1 LLVSGG
7 TGHGERVHWEHF
19 MGAPMPTVL
28 RLQLPTNFISRSLS
42 RRLNRNFETCSKREP
57 SQTRVVE
64 LKSPLSLAPRRDIS
78 HLARGVDVPNTNQ
91 FDPLCFLRETFFCSR
106 RFRASRRSNLT
117 MKHNSRREV
126 NPSPRPESQFLLED
140 ALSLRTRLERDARR
154 RFLIEGVR
162 AVNLAMEFDALET
175 LFFCSNGDDGTRFLV
190 AEARSYGAR
199 CHRVEE
205 VELRAM
211 ASGEDAQNVVGI
223 ARQQL
228 KSPEEAFA
236 GEGVWLALESV
247 NNDGNLGS
255 MMRTAEAGGARGI
268 VACGPDV
275 DFWAPKAVR
284 ASMGAIFSQ
293 SLVRASWRDLLAFK
307 NESNA
312 RWIGTALENARSYE
326 QVEFGRNFWLWM
338 GDERQGLSRRSL
350 EACDELAFIPMQ
362 GRVDSLNVGVAAG
375 VVLFGARRKS

>member
-1 LLVSGG
+1 
-7 TGHGERVHWEHF
+7 
-19 MGAPMPTVL
+19 
-28 RLQLPTNFISRSLS
+28 
-42 RRLNRNFETCSKREP
+42 
-57 SQTRVVE
+57 
-64 LKSPLSLAPRRDIS
+64 
-78 HLARGVDVPNTNQ
+78 
-91 FDPLCFLRETFFCSR
+91 
-106 RFRASRRSNLT
+106 
-117 MKHNSRREV
+117 MKHHSRREV
-126 NPSPRPESQFLLED
+126 NSSSEHETPFLLED
-140 ALSLRTRLERDARR
+140 ALSLRTRAQRDARR

-175 LFFCSNGDDGTRFLV
+175 LFWCSNGDDSTRFLV
-190 AEARSYGAR
+190 VEAREHGVR

-211 ASGEDAQNVVGI
+211 SNGEDAQNVVGI

-236 GEGVWLALESV
+236 GEGVWIALESV

-255 MMRTAEAGGARGI
+255 MLRTAEAGGARGLI
-268 VACGPDV
+268 ACGPDV

-307 NESNA
+307 EKSGA
-312 RWIGTALENARSYE
+312 RWIGTALEGARSYE
-326 QVEFGRNFWLWM
+326 QIEFGRDFWLWM
-338 GDERQGLSRRSL
+338 GDERSGLSQRAC
-350 EACDELAFIPMQ
+350 EACDELAFIPMS

-375 VVLFGARRKS
+375 VVLFGARRR

>member
-1 LLVSGG
+1 
-7 TGHGERVHWEHF
+7 
-19 MGAPMPTVL
+19 
-28 RLQLPTNFISRSLS
+28 
-42 RRLNRNFETCSKREP
+42 
-57 SQTRVVE
+57 
-64 LKSPLSLAPRRDIS
+64 
-78 HLARGVDVPNTNQ
+78 
-91 FDPLCFLRETFFCSR
+91 
-106 RFRASRRSNLT
+106 

-126 NPSPRPESQFLLED
+126 NPSSQHETQFLLED
-140 ALSLRTRLERDARR
+140 ALSLRTRVERDARR

-190 AEARSYGAR
+190 QEARGRGVR

-205 VELRAM
+205 VELRSM

-223 ARQQL
+223 ARQQP
-228 KSPEEAFA
+228 KTPDEAFA

-255 MMRTAEAGGARGI
+255 MMRTSEACGACGLI
-268 VACGPDV
+268 ACGPDV

-293 SLVRASWRDLLAFK
+293 SLVRASWRELLAFK
-307 NESNA
+307 ERSNA
-312 RWIGTALENARSYE
+312 RWIGTALEGARSYE
-326 QVEFGRNFWLWM
+326 AIEFGRDFWLWM
-338 GDERQGLSRRSL
+338 GDERSGLSRRAC

-375 VVLFGARRKS
+375 VVLFGAKRKTT